1 MTPQQWWKSW
11 CNHASQLNG
20 RQTPI
25 ETQWAGPTNIIL
37 WNRRIPSAA
46 TKFVATSLLLVL
58 TLPLNWLASTLMT
71 AWTLLSSTHLP
82 HCLIFHFLIVRLMH
96 GIILHSK
103 PYKVPSPFVHILLV
117 LHPLL
122 EFPSGTTIFMQSF
135 LNYKIYVIYHKFWF
149 MSSIFSEYSTYRDKQ
164 DPSNCQATSTISN
177 LFSSQWLIPAAPVLI
192 RLLPT
197 HSHNSVAIDSLYYSH
212 ALHRWWHHH
221 SDRSPLAYVW
231 LQLHMT
237 LQQMTTS
244 GKIQLGPQNIHLL
257 DNQYFHWL
265 PLTMAL
271 QCIVPVLL
279 AFSYH
284 NYHLTHRFLTV
295 PNTTTDK
302 KPLTHHNILIL
313 GYCFL
318 TVWVFI

>member
-1 MTPQQWWKSW
+1 MWYTTSFDSCPAFSL
-11 CNHASQLNG
+11 S
-20 RQTPI
+20 
-25 ETQWAGPTNIIL
+25 TQPTGTNKTLQIVKPHQ
-37 WNRRIPSAA
+37 PSAI
-46 TKFVATSLLLVL
+46 FFLLNDSSLLHQCLSGYCPL
-58 TLPLNWLASTLMT
+58 T
-71 AWTLLSSTHLP
+71 H
-82 HCLIFHFLIVRLMH
+82 
-96 GIILHSK
+96 
-103 PYKVPSPFVHILLV
+103 
-117 LHPLL
+117 
-122 EFPSGTTIFMQSF
+122 TI
-135 LNYKIYVIYHKFWF
+135 
-149 MSSIFSEYSTYRDKQ
+149 
-164 DPSNCQATSTISN
+164 
-177 LFSSQWLIPAAPVLI
+177 
-192 RLLPT
+192 
-197 HSHNSVAIDSLYYSH
+197 SVAIDSLYYSH

-221 SDRSPLAYVW
+221 SNRSPLAYVW

-302 KPLTHHNILIL
+302 NHWPTITFW
-313 GYCFL
+313 FL
-318 TVWVFI
+318 VTSS